1 MEFPSADA
9 QILRSMQALE
19 QHAEIR
25 SYEPGDVIFSVGEQG
40 DCMFGVLK
48 GAVRLAWADGG
59 VTEALGP
66 GRVFGEG
73 ALVQASHTRHGTAT
87 AVESARLLVLN
98 RETFL
103 FALQTLPLFA
113 VELLASLEGRMEDL
127 RRQMGR

>member
-25 SYEPGDVIFSVGEQG
+25 SYEPGDVIFSVGDLG
-40 DCMFGVLK
+40 DCMFGVLQ

-59 VTEALGP
+59 VSEALGP

-87 AVESARLLVLN
+87 AVEPTRLLVLN

-127 RRQMGR
+127 RRQVDC